1 MTQSKTPGALMAD
14 LRALDAGGHETA
26 ASHLLASIL
35 QHHPDFMP
43 AHRFRID
50 RLLDA
55 GLNAEALDLAQRTAD
70 AFPAMRAMTTTRQA
84 TALDRLGQTEQA
96 LRMLA
101 ALHDDA
107 AEDMPATV
115 LFATLLARDG
125 MADRAEPLF
134 RQVLSQVPDHPGARR
149 GLIDISLARG
159 DADAALALC
168 DGARPQD
175 DTAASLLSIRRAR
188 ALDQLGRTSEAAA
201 LLAGEVSRGN
211 RSDQVLIQLAWM
223 QRQLGQLDA
232 ALQSFAAVLD
242 TAPDHPGAV
251 QGSVAILRQQGA
263 MDAALKVCDTAI
275 AQATDAPDAI
285 HMRRAELLI
294 AMGRASEAAAALK
307 ATRADGDAA
316 GPLDLALARAHVASG
331 NLDAA
336 RQAFEQAAQPM
347 DTRRAA
353 LMGLA
358 ELSRKAGD
366 HDRMLTHLNAAAEAG
381 GGPDAA
387 VTLALCEALVHAGRA
402 PQVAPHL
409 RALIESEAPLDDP
422 QIEQMLN
429 LAERQ
434 ALPDVT
440 RHLIDLSGR
449 RGSMSAALARRWLRL
464 AHITAD
470 RDSLHR
476 ITRGLLPRVPPQQ
489 RCALRA
495 EVVALCDGPDAAI
508 DFARAPHDGD
518 ATPDRA
524 IVLGRLLIDTGR
536 PAQAMRYLRFA
547 LRTWPAHPAL
557 VTVFVHACVTARD
570 FTAGHDCL
578 DRLETDHPGTD
589 TEAHRLALLHGAG
602 ADRTVLDRALRRRDL
617 GLPGLHPRQ
626 LLDLC
631 LSCGDLDRALAIQ
644 NGIRNDPGS
653 SGRVAAHFTTGLQ
666 GRMLTDLHVFRTLE
680 AKAIRDGATPEE
692 VRARLA
698 DQYYYPAKRIID
710 TWADQGGFALKRR
723 ETPVPRRIFQYWDK
737 ATPPDDI
744 AGLIAGWRNVPGFE
758 HVLMNRTRAI
768 TMLRRQF
775 GARVV
780 TAFQRARHVTE
791 ESDLLRLCLIYRFGG
806 IYSDADDRRVGDIAE
821 LADLGAGLVVSR
833 EPIGAIANNTLIA
846 PPGNPILRTALQ
858 MTVQALLARDSDG
871 AWFKSGPGMLTRA
884 AAVFLR
890 DADGSE
896 AARTLTL
903 IDGET
908 LRRHI
913 EPHIR
918 LPYKKTAVYWNAQDR
933 ALGKTVRDSLLGLAD
948 LPERDG
954 RKPATIA

>member
-14 LRALDAGGHETA
+14 LRALDAGGQETA
-26 ASHLLASIL
+26 VSDLLASIL
-35 QHHPDFMP
+35 RHHPDFMP

-50 RLLDA
+50 RLLGA
-55 GLNAEALDLAQRTAD
+55 GLNAEALDLAQRTAN

-96 LRMLA
+96 LRMLGS
-101 ALHDDA
+101 LHDDA

-134 RQVLSQVPDHPGARR
+134 RQVLSQAPDHPGARR
-149 GLIDISLARG
+149 GLIDIALARG
-159 DADAALALC
+159 DADAALDLC
-168 DGARPQD
+168 DDARPHD
-175 DTAASLLSIRRAR
+175 DAAASLLSIRRAR
-188 ALDQLGRTSEAAA
+188 ALDHLGRTSEAAA
-201 LLAGEVSRGN
+201 LLDSEVAGGN

-223 QRQLGQLDA
+223 QRQLGRLDA
-232 ALQSFAAVLD
+232 ALQSFAAVLA
-242 TAPDHPGAV
+242 TTPDHLGAV

-263 MDAALKVCDTAI
+263 MDAALKVCDAAI
-275 AQATDAPDAI
+275 AKAKDAPDLI
-285 HMRRAELLI
+285 HMRRAEILTD
-294 AMGRASEAAAALK
+294 MGRASEAAAALK
-307 ATRADGDAA
+307 TARASGDAT
-316 GPLDLALARAHVASG
+316 GQLDLALARAYVALG
-331 NLDAA
+331 NPDAA
-336 RQAFEQAAQPM
+336 REAFEQAARSVE
-347 DTRRAA
+347 TRATA

-358 ELSRKAGD
+358 DLSRKAGD
-366 HDRMLTHLNAAAEAG
+366 HDRTLTHLNAAAETSDGA
-381 GGPDAA
+381 DAA
-387 VTLALCEALVHAGRA
+387 VTLALCEALIHAGRA
-402 PQVAPHL
+402 RQVAPHL
-409 RALIESEAPLDDP
+409 RALIESDAPLNDP
-422 QIEQMLN
+422 QIEQLLN
-429 LAERQ
+429 IAERQ

-440 RHLIDLSGR
+440 RHLIRLTSGR
-449 RGSMSAALARRWLRL
+449 SSLTAALARRLLRL

-470 RDSLHR
+470 RDSLDR
-476 ITRGLLPRVPPQQ
+476 ITHGLLPRVPPQQ

-495 EVVALCDGPDAAI
+495 EAVALCDGPDAAI
-508 DFARAPHDGD
+508 EFARTSQDDRG
-518 ATPDRA
+518 TPDRI
-524 IVLGRLLIDTGR
+524 IVLGRLLIDAGT
-536 PAQAMRYLRFA
+536 PALAMRYLRFA

-557 VTVFVHACVTARD
+557 VTVFVHACVGARD
-570 FTAGHDCL
+570 FTAGHACL
-578 DRLETDHPGTD
+578 DRLENDLPGTD
-589 TEAHRLALLHGAG
+589 TEAHRLALFYGAG
-602 ADRTVLDRALRRRDL
+602 ADRSVLDRALRRRDL

-680 AKAIRDGATPEE
+680 AKAISAGVPPED
-692 VRARLA
+692 ASTRLA
-698 DQYYYPAKRIID
+698 DQYYYPAKCILD
-710 TWADQGGFALKRR
+710 AWADQSGSTLPRR
-723 ETPVPRRIFQYWDK
+723 ETPVPHRIFQYWDR

-744 AGLIAGWRNVPGFE
+744 AGLIAGWQNVPGFE

-775 GARVV
+775 GPRVV

-791 ESDLLRLCLIYRFGG
+791 ESDLLRLCLIFRFGG
-806 IYSDADDRRVGDIAE
+806 VYSDADDRRVGDIAD
-821 LADLGAGLVVSR
+821 LADLGAGLLVSR

-846 PPGNPILRTALQ
+846 PPGNPILRIALQ

-890 DADGSE
+890 DAETSE
-896 AARTLTL
+896 AVRNLTL

-908 LRRHI
+908 LRRHV

-918 LPYKKTAVYWNAQDR
+918 LPYKKTASYWNAQDR
-933 ALGKTVRDSLLGLAD
+933 ALSKTVRESLLGLAD

-954 RKPATIA
+954 RKPATIG